1 MATSTATTQSLFSGL
16 SEQMAGTLLRNISH
30 SNGSFTPPMDMRRRV
45 RDLDSLPMLPDT
57 GRRLLELSAD
67 ESATAHDL
75 ALLVERDPSLAAQ
88 MMRWARSPLY
98 GYRGEINSVE
108 DAVVRVLGFD
118 RVLNI
123 ALGLVALESLNV
135 PVDGPCGLRNYWRH
149 AIYTASLVGK
159 LEQKLDPVERAPQ
172 GLAYLTGLLASAD
185 NVLAVAELLRRY
197 PDVPVVVDPVLASGS
212 GTSLGN
218 AQLVGA
224 LREQLLPL
232 TTVLTPNTLEAR
244 TLAMQSGD
252 EVSDNSPGAWAKILL
267 QTGCD
272 HVLITGTH
280 APHDDVVNRC
290 YHGDK
295 TQHQTWPRLEG
306 DYHGSGCTLASAIA
320 AYIAKGQD
328 IAGSINQA
336 QAYTWNS
343 LERAYPIGRGQHIP
357 NRLVDPASS
366 A

>member
-1 MATSTATTQSLFSGL
+1 MTDTQAVPIVLVIAGL
-16 SEQMAGTLLRNISH
+16 
-30 SNGSFTPPMDMRRRV
+30 
-45 RDLDSLPMLPDT
+45 
-57 GRRLLELSAD
+57 
-67 ESATAHDL
+67 
-75 ALLVERDPSLAAQ
+75 DPSGGAGLQADIQTLSDLGCHALPVASAITVQDTSDVKAVEPVASSLLLQQAQ
-88 MMRWARSPLY
+88 TVL
-98 GYRGEINSVE
+98 
-108 DAVVRVLGFD
+108 DDCAVV
-118 RVLNI
+118 
-123 ALGLVALESLNV
+123 
-135 PVDGPCGLRNYWRH
+135 
-149 AIYTASLVGK
+149 AIK
-159 LEQKLDPVERAPQ
+159 I
-172 GLAYLTGLLASAD
+172 GLLASAD